1 MKKAWFLALLL
12 PTCAAATTN
21 VSGYAQEHFSYRTES
36 KSRCA
41 TLAGCGAMVNE
52 QRVQL
57 LAEWHGAGAMSAT
70 LRADAMHDGAVGRS
84 SVLLR
89 EGYLDWTVSPRLSLR
104 AGRQVITWGV
114 SDYLFVNDIFP
125 KNYDAFFTGKPFDHM
140 KEAVDALKANAVAGG
155 NEIDLV
161 VARPGADQAP
171 SEERFV
177 ATAPPAA
184 MRFGAAQRLGAD
196 IAARLA
202 RRLGRWDAAFY
213 LARYHSRDTA
223 LNAERGMP
231 RWEMHTLRHAGA
243 SVTGPLGS
251 GVLMAELA
259 YMNGNARAGNMNRF
273 FVGSQVKVLLGYSAE
288 LGDDFSA
295 SLQYHHEMGAE
306 REVYRR
312 SLAPGVA
319 PVSRHRQTV
328 YFKLHKK
335 FNHQTLGLGIQGFA
349 ALDGGNYLNPFAM
362 YAIADGLN
370 LEAGANL
377 FGGTATSRYGTMKHD
392 SNAYASLRYSF

>member
-1 MKKAWFLALLL
+1 MKRAWFLALLL
-12 PTCAAATTN
+12 PTCAAAAN
-21 VSGYAQEHFSYRTES
+21 VSGYLQEHFSYRTES
-36 KSRCA
+36 KAICPG
-41 TLAGCGAMVNE
+41 LAGCNAMVNE
-52 QRVQL
+52 QRLQL
-57 LAEWHGAGAMSAT
+57 LAEWQGAGALSAT
-70 LRADAMHDGAVGRS
+70 LRADAMHDGAVGHS
-84 SVLLR
+84 SVLVR
-89 EGYLDWTVSPRLSLR
+89 EGYLDWTLSPRLSLR

-140 KEAVDALKANAVAGG
+140 KEAVDALKANAAAGA

-171 SEERFV
+171 SDRRFA
-177 ATAPPAA
+177 ATAPPPG
-184 MRFGAAQRLGAD
+184 MRFGAAQRHGAD

-213 LARYHSRDTA
+213 LARYHSRDAA
-223 LNAERGMP
+223 LNPAGAMP
-231 RWEMHTLRHAGA
+231 RWEMRPLRHAGA
-243 SVTGPLGS
+243 SVAGPLGS

-259 YMNGNARAGNMNRF
+259 YMDGKARAGNMNRF
-273 FVGSQVKVLLGYSAE
+273 FVGSQVKALVGYSAE
-288 LGDDFSA
+288 LGDDFGA
-295 SLQYHHEMGAE
+295 SLQYHHEMAADYAD
-306 REVYRR
+306 YRAT
-312 SLAPGVA
+312 LADGIPPVA
-319 PVSRHRQTV
+319 RHRQTL

-335 FNHQTLGLGIQGFA
+335 LHHQTLSLGIQGFA
-349 ALDGGNYLNPFAM
+349 ALDGGNYINPFAM